1 VEKEL
6 YAGFIRLHILYHAA
20 RGPVF
25 GLGILNDLQ
34 KHGYE
39 MSPGTLYPNLHRM
52 EEKGYLDSDEE
63 LVEGKR
69 RRIYRI
75 TASGREA
82 LAKTK
87 SAIRILFGEFFEDE

>member
-1 VEKEL
+1 VDKEL
-6 YAGFIRLHILYHAA
+6 YSGFIRLHILYHAA
-20 RGPVF
+20 LGPVF
-25 GLGILNDLQ
+25 GMGILNELQ

-52 EEKGYLDSDEE
+52 EEKGYLASDEE
-63 LVEGKR
+63 LVDGKIR
-69 RRIYRI
+69 RVYRI

-87 SAIRILFGEFFEDE
+87 STIRMLFGEFFEDE